1 MRILIGFLVGA
12 LLIGALVWSG
22 WEFDHP
28 IWGPW
33 QPQQTEAET
42 VWVGCN
48 DRLFEVPKPAQG
60 YYECENGLPALVTPI
75 RHMPAGQPTATPTAT
90 DVQSSANSSCPTTAE
105 VKDLTGVDVQ
115 RLGTE
120 SCAWVWRGAPG
131 VTTTAICP
139 SGYVCTFDVVNDIV
153 VVHLGVNQTATIR
166 GGTWRFI
173 DGYPSND
180 AVHNV
185 CELYHN
191 EKAFGLSEVPSFE
204 VRFQAAYDGSGA
216 LVGPATCP

>member
-1 MRILIGFLVGA
+1 MKNVVKWILPFAALA
-12 LLIGALVWSG
+12 LLAGAFFLGRSST
-22 WEFDHP
+22 P
-28 IWGPW
+28 TPTNT
-33 QPQQTEAET
+33 PT
-42 VWVGCN
+42 
-48 DRLFEVPKPAQG
+48 PPA
-60 YYECENGLPALVTPI
+60 PDAATDV
-75 RHMPAGQPTATPTAT
+75 HPTASQPAAPMAAPTAAPTPTAPTAT

-153 VVHLGVNQTATIR
+153 VFHLGVNQTATIR

-185 CELYHN
+185 CKLYHN